1 MNTPTNS
8 TASEPIKRF
17 ISGAVCPACQ
27 AMDSIRLWDMDEV
40 SHRDCVQCGYSDT
53 LNAQGNSI
61 PSELPTRVNT
71 DALRKPKAQKGQA
84 MQFFPN
90 PNLKK

>member
-1 MNTPTNS
+1 MNTSNH
-8 TASEPIKRF
+8 TAATEPRKRF

-27 AMDSIRLWDMDEV
+27 AMDSIRMWEVDEV
-40 SHRDCVQCGYSDT
+40 PHRDCVKCGYSDT
-53 LNAQGNSI
+53 LNAQGNTI
-61 PSELPTRVNT
+61 PNELPTRLNT
-71 DALRKPKAQKGQA
+71 SALKPKAQKGQA